1 PAPPAP
7 GVAGERERRAAE
19 PGHEGDSRCAASGR
33 AGAHEAARGGAGRLR
48 TALRRAGGPDGTG
61 RLPGRAL
68 RHACGLVRSSGDAL
82 PLPGPGADRGR
93 RRALRGDPS
102 ALSPVRQD
110 ELPAGPARRAAGRGR
125 RDEEAA
131 LLHAGAA
138 PGAGSRGRGLPD
150 RADPC
155 PAPHLEGRRRAS
167 LRPARGSGRGAL
179 HAPAQARPLHA
190 ALRRRVRGPARRP
203 GGGGLMSVAATLDL
217 EGMLRRLHLPTVRR
231 LYAELARRAEE
242 EGMSYRDYLAT
253 LAAEEIAHR
262 AQTRIT
268 RSVRK
273 ARFPFLRTIEEFDF
287 TFQTSVR
294 LQMLGS
300 LLGPGLV
307 SEGRCAIFSGPP
319 GRGKTHLA
327 VAGAYRAARNG
338 FEPRFPTT
346 DELIGGRSAA
356 VAQGRLAAA
365 LEPYVHPH
373 VLVIDELGY
382 QSYAPDAANV
392 LYRVVGERYLK
403 KRPMLVTTNK
413 PLAAL
418 GQLLHDGDLA
428 EAILDRLL
436 ERGTHF
442 VLRGRSYR
450 TRHHKDEEVR
460 DTGAGAA

>member
-125 RDEEAA
+125 RDEKAA

-138 PGAGSRGRGLPD
+138 SGARPRGRGLLD

-155 PAPHLEGRRRAS
+155 PPPHLEGRRRAS
-167 LRPARGSGRGAL
+167 LCPARGSGRGAL
-179 HAPAQARPLHA
+179 HASAQARLLHA
-190 ALRRRVRGPARRP
+190 ALRGRVRGPTRCAS
-203 GGGGLMSVAATLDL
+203 GGGLMNAAATLDL

-262 AQTRIT
+262 AQTCPGTPRFAQLGDTYFCAPPGSEFLDFSSSLGRGRST
-268 RSVRK
+268 RGLGFEK
-273 ARFPFLRTIEEFDF
+273 ASELAEAVAAPVDVDQVDVVEQPVEDRRGEDLVTGED
-287 TFQTSVR
+287 
-294 LQMLGS
+294 
-300 LLGPGLV
+300 LGPVAHVLV
-307 SEGRCAIFSGPP
+307 AGQDDRAF
-319 GRGKTHLA
+319 L
-327 VAGAYRAARNG
+327 VAGAH
-338 FEPRFPTT
+338 E
-346 DELIGGRSAA
+346 
-356 VAQGRLAAA
+356 
-365 LEPYVHPH
+365 
-373 VLVIDELGY
+373 
-382 QSYAPDAANV
+382 
-392 LYRVVGERYLK
+392 
-403 KRPMLVTTNK
+403 
-413 PLAAL
+413 
-418 GQLLHDGDLA
+418 
-428 EAILDRLL
+428 
-436 ERGTHF
+436 
-442 VLRGRSYR
+442 
-450 TRHHKDEEVR
+450 
-460 DTGAGAA
+460 